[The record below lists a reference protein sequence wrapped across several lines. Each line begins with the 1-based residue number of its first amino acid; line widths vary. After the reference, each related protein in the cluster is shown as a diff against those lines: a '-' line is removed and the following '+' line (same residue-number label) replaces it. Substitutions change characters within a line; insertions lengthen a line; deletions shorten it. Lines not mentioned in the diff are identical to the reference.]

1 MRKIFVFAVLF
12 LILAG
17 LIYIYTTPRV
27 ATKAEIKT
35 NLLGTIVEIKAY
47 GRGAQLT
54 ADEAINS
61 IKKTQKLLNK
71 HEQRS
76 EIALINNMAGV
87 AAVAVSPTTF
97 AIIKQSIE
105 LSKETKGFFD
115 ITVGPLADL
124 WKEVIKNKTL
134 PSQTEVKTKVRLTDF
149 RLIDLD
155 YRLET
160 IKLPTSGMNLDLGA
174 IGKGYAFD
182 LAKGI
187 FKNKEIESALLS
199 SGSTVVAVGEK
210 PDGNPWK
217 IMLRNPRPTAES
229 EYLGYIELADQALS
243 VSGDWEQFVEI
254 DGTRYSHVLDPMSGY
269 PAKGVQMV
277 AVIAENGTLADAYS
291 TAVFVMGV
299 REGLYFLNVRKNVEG
314 LIVDSK
320 GNVHTTRNFDLKT
333 EEEVSK

>member
-1 MRKIFVFAVLF
+1 MRKLFVFLVLF
-12 LILAG
+12 LVLAG

-27 ATKAEIKT
+27 ATRAEIKT
-35 NLLGTIVEIKAY
+35 NLLGTTVEIKAY
-47 GRGAQLT
+47 GKGAQLA
-54 ADEAINS
+54 ADEAVKS

-97 AIIKQSIE
+97 TIIKRSIE
-105 LSKETKGFFD
+105 FSKETRGYFD

-124 WKEVIKNKTL
+124 WKEVIENKTL
-134 PSQTEVKTKVRLTDF
+134 PSRTNVKKKTRLTDF

-160 IKLPTSGMNLDLGA
+160 IKLPTSGMSLDLGA

-182 LAKGI
+182 IAKSI
-187 FKNKEIESALLS
+187 LKNKGIESALLS
-199 SGSTVVAVGEK
+199 SGSTVVAVGKK

-217 IMLRNPRPTAES
+217 IMLRNPRPTPEA
-229 EYLGYIELADQALS
+229 EYLGYIELDDQALS

-254 DGTRYSHVLDPMSGY
+254 DGTRYSHILDPMSGY
-269 PAKGVQMV
+269 PAQGVQMV
-277 AVIAENGTLADAYS
+277 AVIAQNGTLADAYS

-299 REGLYFLNVRKNVEG
+299 REGLYFLNIRKDVEG
-314 LIVDSK
+314 IIVDSK
-320 GNVHTTRNFDLKT
+320 GRAHTTRNFNPKIEGES
-333 EEEVSK
+333 EE